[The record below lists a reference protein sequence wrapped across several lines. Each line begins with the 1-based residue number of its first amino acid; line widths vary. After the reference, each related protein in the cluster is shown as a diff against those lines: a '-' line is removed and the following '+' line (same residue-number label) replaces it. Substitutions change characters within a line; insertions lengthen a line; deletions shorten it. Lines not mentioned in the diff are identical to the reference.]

1 METRKDPK
9 TWCDGGEFDSKRVA
23 NYRLTIEYINIHSDF
38 FIVIVESTEVVHIVT
53 IDIASSMPLH

>member
-23 NYRLTIEYINIHSDF
+23 NLQTDYR
-38 FIVIVESTEVVHIVT
+38 VHKYT
-53 IDIASSMPLH
+53 Q